1 MKVLMQRRK
10 GAKTQRMKIIKNVAP
25 LCRCA
30 VAFKKQICLVLISA
44 FLLSGCIPTAK
55 RMPNLDKIFATT
67 KTKTGKR
74 PLIII
79 PGILGSELV
88 NKDTGEKVWVNFSEV
103 KGDGLSL
110 PISPDLAK
118 NRDNLIP
125 KQILKTVKVSRFL
138 PEISIYQ
145 TLIDA
150 IEKYGGYTEDD
161 WENPD
166 VKSGE
171 FDKYYVFAYDWR
183 LDNVENARLLM
194 QKVENL
200 KRKFGNSEMR
210 FNVMAHSMGGL
221 IVRYAAMYGNTDLTE
236 NPKPNWD
243 GARHFSKIFMF
254 GTPNEGAMATLDT
267 IINGYRIGGFEVDT
281 LSSEV
286 AITSP
291 SVFQLLPH
299 KNAARFYDENLQP
312 VDVNLY
318 DAETWKK
325 YGWSAFARK
334 SFRNKFAG
342 QINAINSKGKK
353 SEFADVALSDLDA
366 YFQNSLTRAKQ
377 FHDALNTET
386 SVPPTLAFFAFG
398 SDCDDTQDG
407 TILRRNPK
415 TDVWE
420 TIFLPKTYKTTDGKK
435 ITKTQTKEKLYAPG
449 DFRVTRRSLLAE
461 DNANIGLFRR
471 NLSISAVFSC
481 EIHDRLPNN
490 KIAQDN
496 FLTALI
502 SEIIQ

>member
-1 MKVLMQRRK
+1 MRLH
-10 GAKTQRMKIIKNVAP
+10 
-25 LCRCA
+25 
-30 VAFKKQICLVLISA
+30 AFALKKQICLALISV
-44 FLLSGCIPTAK
+44 FLFSGCIPTAK
-55 RMPNLDKIFATT
+55 RVPNLDAIFS
-67 KTKTGKR
+67 KTKVQTGKR

-88 NKDTGEKVWVNFSEV
+88 NKDTGEKVWLNFSEV

-110 PISPDLAK
+110 PISPDLSK

-150 IEKYGGYTEDD
+150 VERYGGYTEGD

-166 VKSGE
+166 VAKGE
-171 FDKYYVFAYDWR
+171 SDKYYVFAYDWR

-194 QKVENL
+194 QKIEKL
-200 KRKFGNSEMR
+200 KQKFGNSEMR
-210 FNVMAHSMGGL
+210 FNVVAHSMGGL
-221 IVRYAAMYGNTDLTE
+221 IARYAAMYGDTDLTE
-236 NPKPNWD
+236 NPQPNWD

-267 IINGYRIGGFEVDT
+267 ILNGFRIGGFEIDT
-281 LSSEV
+281 LGSEV
-286 AITSP
+286 AVTSP

-312 VDVNLY
+312 IDVNLY

-325 YGWSAFARK
+325 YGWSAYTRK
-334 SFRNKFAG
+334 SFRDKFPDLDEYF
-342 QINAINSKGKK
+342 QI
-353 SEFADVALSDLDA
+353 ALS
-366 YFQNSLTRAKQ
+366 RAKL
-377 FHDALNTET
+377 FHDALNAET
-386 SVPPTLAFFAFG
+386 IVPPTLAFFAFG
-398 SDCDDTQDG
+398 SDCDNTQDG
-407 TILRRNPK
+407 AILRRNSK
-415 TDVWE
+415 TNLWQ
-420 TIFLPKTYKTTDGKK
+420 TIFAPKSYKTSDGKQ
-435 ITKTQTKEKLYAPG
+435 ITKSQTKAKLYAPG

-461 DNANIGLFRR
+461 DNENIGLFRR

-490 KIAQDN
+490 KIAQNN

-502 SEIIQ
+502 MEITR